1 MNKIYTLLAVVVLTV
16 LGALPLSAADYSAKL
31 SISDVEIQPGATVE
45 IPVTLDVP
53 AAANATAVEIDIVLP
68 EGISFVEKDDE
79 DGFSAYFNL
88 NTRLRNHTSEMEPSS
103 PTTAKILI
111 FSTRNANLI
120 SSADNVVLGSFYIKA
135 ADTFKGCGEIT
146 LSSAKVASAGTD
158 DGLAVSEE
166 IPSTVTD
173 AEVYVPVEEISLSPD
188 ELVVLLGQGKEL
200 TPTFSPAAAEG
211 NPVEWSSSDATIAA
225 VDENGT
231 VKALKVG
238 TANITATSRGKS
250 ASCKITVNHVLVT
263 KITIDGPTSLTKG
276 ETAKFSATVT
286 PVDAS
291 DYTITWSS
299 SDTEVATIDEDG
311 TMTAVGA
318 GTTTITATA
327 NDGSGVKGEATLNV
341 VGVSVTSIALDK
353 TDATIQDTE
362 TVTLAATIEPDNADN
377 KEIEWTSSDEK
388 VATVADGVVTGVA
401 PGTATITAKALG
413 GNDVTATCT
422 ITVEA
427 TLVEKIEITAGTP
440 VEDFTVGSTI
450 QLIATVTP
458 ENATDKTITWKSTD
472 DKIATVDENGVVTAV
487 ALGSVVITATANDG
501 SDVQGEITLEVLP
514 VVWKTL
520 SIDITEYEMIAGEEL
535 KMQVTGTPD
544 NVTDKT
550 LLLTCD
556 PEGIV
561 EASEIDENGNFTLT
575 AVGEGEVTVTV
586 KGADASEAEATA
598 TVKVSAELAI
608 TSSEEELAE
617 RSTITL
623 TANTFGKVEWS
634 IDNEEAAEIV
644 SYGIDPSSAYI
655 KGLKEGETVTL
666 TATITLPDGTEQ
678 TASLE
683 FTITEPKDVN
693 AETIT
698 INPNQVTLKVGS
710 NISLSAIIT
719 PSNCTNGP
727 VIWSSQNSAIASV
740 NNNGL
745 VSALSAGTSY
755 ISATTRNFDGT
766 ALTAMTEINVIDA
779 SGIEGVD
786 SDNAGEP
793 VIASGHLAISV
804 SGVKADTLVEV
815 YNVSGQLFGQF
826 KGSCNIQVTHSG
838 VYIIR
843 IGNSARKV
851 IVKH

>member
-1 MNKIYTLLAVVVLTV
+1 ML
-16 LGALPLSAADYSAKL
+16 
-31 SISDVEIQPGATVE
+31 QQQ
-45 IPVTLDVP
+45 
-53 AAANATAVEIDIVLP
+53 
-68 EGISFVEKDDE
+68 
-79 DGFSAYFNL
+79 
-88 NTRLRNHTSEMEPSS
+88 
-103 PTTAKILI
+103 
-111 FSTRNANLI
+111 
-120 SSADNVVLGSFYIKA
+120 GS
-135 ADTFKGCGEIT
+135 
-146 LSSAKVASAGTD
+146 
-158 DGLAVSEE
+158 
-166 IPSTVTD
+166 
-173 AEVYVPVEEISLSPD
+173 
-188 ELVVLLGQGKEL
+188 
-200 TPTFSPAAAEG
+200 
-211 NPVEWSSSDATIAA
+211 
-225 VDENGT
+225 
-231 VKALKVG
+231 
-238 TANITATSRGKS
+238 
-250 ASCKITVNHVLVT
+250 
-263 KITIDGPTSLTKG
+263 
-276 ETAKFSATVT
+276 
-286 PVDAS
+286 
-291 DYTITWSS
+291 
-299 SDTEVATIDEDG
+299 
-311 TMTAVGA
+311 
-318 GTTTITATA
+318 
-327 NDGSGVKGEATLNV
+327 
-341 VGVSVTSIALDK
+341 
-353 TDATIQDTE
+353 
-362 TVTLAATIEPDNADN
+362 
-377 KEIEWTSSDEK
+377 
-388 VATVADGVVTGVA
+388 
-401 PGTATITAKALG
+401 
-413 GNDVTATCT
+413 
-422 ITVEA
+422 
-427 TLVEKIEITAGTP
+427 
-440 VEDFTVGSTI
+440 
-450 QLIATVTP
+450 
-458 ENATDKTITWKSTD
+458 
-472 DKIATVDENGVVTAV
+472 
-487 ALGSVVITATANDG
+487 
-501 SDVQGEITLEVLP
+501 
-514 VVWKTL
+514 
-520 SIDITEYEMIAGEEL
+520 
-535 KMQVTGTPD
+535 
-544 NVTDKT
+544 
-550 LLLTCD
+550 
-556 PEGIV
+556 
-561 EASEIDENGNFTLT
+561 
-575 AVGEGEVTVTV
+575 
-586 KGADASEAEATA
+586 TA

-655 KGLKEGETVTL
+655 KGLKEGETVTV

-745 VSALSAGTSY
+745 VSALSAGTTY

-779 SGIEGVD
+779 SGIEGVN